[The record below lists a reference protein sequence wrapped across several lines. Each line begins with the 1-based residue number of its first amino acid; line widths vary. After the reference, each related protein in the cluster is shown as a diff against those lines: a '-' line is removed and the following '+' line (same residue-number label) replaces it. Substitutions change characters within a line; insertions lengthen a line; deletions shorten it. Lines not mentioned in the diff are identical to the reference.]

1 MKKLLLSVFLSCSL
15 SLGVAQDFVIDTV
28 FFEFDQASIK
38 PEYKTRLD
46 SLMGYFT
53 AYPSYFIQIFGHTDS
68 VGSETYNLELSRQ
81 RARAVALYFL
91 DQGIDLK
98 RVEYEGLGTA
108 KPAASN
114 LTFDGRIKNRRAD
127 VAVVVSNEVVA
138 PVATGPSETD
148 SAQTAGPVEM
158 APVVIIDTIYCDYNP
173 FLVNPAHKTVI
184 IAPEGT
190 KVIIPPNAFDTEEEE
205 LTVEVNELYYRSDMI
220 LNDMGT
226 ISKDGP
232 IEAAGMFYFDVKAN
246 RRAVKLNPG
255 VKFEAELPATRR
267 DANMAVY
274 EGSGGN
280 RSAIKKP
287 KFVKTEDG
295 GAVGFTPVNTWTKIS
310 QDEVQYKGREK
321 AYTFEVPE
329 PGRYA
334 IGRPL
339 YYSQNTDIEDNGLDI
354 FIKLKGRR
362 YEKTTSVMVVGEV
375 TKTYIPAK
383 KKDTRNYEARKVK
396 WVDDKTKLILVAIQ
410 YDDRGNPWIAKRK
423 FEPGQLIQETKK
435 DRKRKRK
442 ALPSIKI
449 SVKFRKLDKERLEE
463 LITELNA

>member
-1 MKKLLLSVFLSCSL
+1 MKKLLLSVFLTCSL
-15 SLGVAQDFVIDTV
+15 SWGVAQDFVIDTV
-28 FFEFDQASIK
+28 FFDFDRAVVR
-38 PEYKTRLD
+38 PEYKIRLD
-46 SLMGYFT
+46 SMMGYFT

-68 VGSETYNLELSRQ
+68 VGNETYNLELSRE
-81 RARAVALYFL
+81 RAQAVALYFV

-98 RVEYEGLGTA
+98 RIEYEGLGTA

-114 LTFDGRIKNRRAD
+114 LTHDGRTKNRRAD
-127 VAVVVSNEVVA
+127 VAVVVSNEVIQPVLADASAKDTVEAA
-138 PVATGPSETD
+138 PI
-148 SAQTAGPVEM
+148 EM
-158 APVVIIDTIYCDYNP
+158 EPVVIIDTIYCDYNP
-173 FLVNPAHKTVI
+173 FLINPAHKTVV

-190 KVIIPPNAFDTEEEE
+190 KVIIPPNAFNTEEQE
-205 LTVEVNELYYRSDMI
+205 LTVEVNEIYYRSDMI

-226 ISKDGP
+226 MTKDGP

-274 EGSGGN
+274 QGSGGS
-280 RSAIKKP
+280 RSTVKKP
-287 KFVKTEDG
+287 RFVKTEDG
-295 GAVGFTPVNTWTKIS
+295 GAVGFTPVNTWSKIS
-310 QDEVQYKGREK
+310 EDEVQYKGREK

-339 YYSQNTDIEDNGLDI
+339 YYSQNTDIDDKGLDI

-362 YEKTTSVMVVGEV
+362 YEKTTSVMIVGEV

-396 WVDDKTKLILVAIQ
+396 WVDDKTKMVLVAIQ

-423 FEPGQLIQETKK
+423 FEPGQLIEETRK
-435 DRKRKRK
+435 DRKKKRK

-449 SVKFRKLDKERLEE
+449 TVKFRKLDKERLDE

>member
-1 MKKLLLSVFLSCSL
+1 MKKLILSVFFLCSL

-28 FFEFDQASIK
+28 YFEFDQHQLK

-68 VGSETYNLELSRQ
+68 VGSESYNLELSRE
-81 RARAVALYFL
+81 RARTVALYFN

-98 RVEYEGLGTA
+98 RVEYEGLGTT

-114 LTFDGRIKNRRAD
+114 LSYDGRRKNRRAD
-127 VAVVVSNEVVA
+127 VAVVVSREVVA
-138 PVATGPSETD
+138 PVIELADKDT
-148 SAQTAGPVEM
+148 AQTAEPVEM
-158 APVVIIDTIYCDYNP
+158 APVVIVDTIYCDYNP
-173 FLVNPAHKTVI
+173 FLVNPDHKTVI

-190 KVIIPPNAFDTEEEE
+190 KVIIPPNAFETEEEE
-205 LTVEVNELYYRSDMI
+205 LTVEVNELFYRSDMI
-220 LNDMGT
+220 LNEMPT
-226 ISKDGP
+226 MSKDGP

-246 RRAVKLNPG
+246 RRAVKLKPG
-255 VKFEAELPATRR
+255 VKFEAELPSTRR
-267 DANMAVY
+267 DPNMAVY
-274 EGSGGN
+274 QGSGGN
-280 RSAIKKP
+280 RSNAKKP
-287 KFVKTEDG
+287 KVVKGEDG
-295 GAVGFTPVNTWTKIS
+295 GTVGFTAVNTWSKIS
-310 QDEVQYKGREK
+310 KEEVQYKGRDK
-321 AYTFEVPE
+321 TYTFDIPE

-339 YYSQNTDIEDNGLDI
+339 YYSQNTDPEDNGLDI

-362 YEKTTSVMVVGEV
+362 YDKTTSVMIVGEV
-375 TKTYIPAK
+375 NKTYIPAK
-383 KKDTRNYEARKVK
+383 RKDIRNYEARKVK
-396 WVDDKTKLILVAIQ
+396 WVDDKTKLILIAIQ

-423 FEPGQLIQETKK
+423 FEPGQLIEETKK

-442 ALPSIKI
+442 TLPSIKI